1 MDDID
6 QKSMSSVS
14 DVLRGKHPEM
24 AIPIPGVGEAFE
36 TYEAMYCF
44 VELDCT
50 EEMVQDI
57 TGKLQGGAGPS
68 SVDALALKKW
78 LLNYGAASQIL
89 SNGHPPWAAYRAMM
103 YCRLVALDKSPGVR
117 PLGIGEV
124 WRRAIAKCVLGE
136 CGNGA
141 KAACGSTQLCAGF
154 EAEIEGAIH
163 TVTCGDDAC

>member
-6 QKSMSSVS
+6 QKSMSPVI

-24 AIPIPGVGEAFE
+24 AIPVPGEGEAFE
-36 TYEAMYCF
+36 TYEAMDCF

-57 TGKLQGGAGPS
+57 AGKLQGGAGPS

-89 SNGHPPWAAYRAMM
+89 REELAAWTEWLSNGHPPCAAYRAMM
-103 YCRLVALDKSPGVR
+103 YCRLVALDKCPGVR
-117 PLGIGEV
+117 PLGFGEV
-124 WRRAIAKCVLGE
+124 
-136 CGNGA
+136 
-141 KAACGSTQLCAGF
+141 
-154 EAEIEGAIH
+154 
-163 TVTCGDDAC
+163 